1 MEETISLSKSLNQR
15 TIQIKPLKQIEEQ
28 DSNVDLEEVNVEAQ
42 VTEARNQLEAI
53 KSQQKSL
60 IEQTELEITNKRE
73 EWEETKQNLIDE
85 AHREGYEA
93 GFTEGKNESL
103 LQFEKLIDHG
113 NEVVQLAEKDYQ
125 QILDKNEDTI
135 IDLAIQTAEKILQ
148 LKIADEP
155 KIFSNIVIGAIKEI
169 KEQSMI
175 TIQLSSANYE
185 EVLQQK
191 EELQQLLQ
199 ADTKLTLQVK
209 SELQE
214 NECVIEHPFGKVD
227 ASIKVQLNEIHSTL
241 MELNAELK
249 Q

>member
-1 MEETISLSKSLNQR
+1 
-15 TIQIKPLKQIEEQ
+15 
-28 DSNVDLEEVNVEAQ
+28 
-42 VTEARNQLEAI
+42 
-53 KSQQKSL
+53 
-60 IEQTELEITNKRE
+60 
-73 EWEETKQNLIDE
+73 E

-155 KIFSNIVIGAIKEI
+155 KIFSNIVIGAIKE
-169 KEQSMI
+169 QSMI